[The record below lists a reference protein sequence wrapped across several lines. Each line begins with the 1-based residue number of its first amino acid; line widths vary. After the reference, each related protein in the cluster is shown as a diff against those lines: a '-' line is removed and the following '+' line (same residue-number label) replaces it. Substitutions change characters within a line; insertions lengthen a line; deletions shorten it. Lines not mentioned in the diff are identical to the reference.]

1 MEGDKMRR
9 KTIVLAL
16 GLAVLLMMSALM
28 IGCGEKPATD
38 TDKKGAQT
46 IKITDLSGRE
56 VEIKAPAKKIVAIG
70 PGALRL
76 VCYVNGADKVIGVEE
91 LEKKSPTG
99 RPYFMA
105 NSQLKDLP
113 TIGPGG
119 PDSTPDAEKLVT
131 IKPDVIFSCLFTDKA
146 KADDLQAKTGIPV
159 VVLDYGQL
167 STFSKEIYDSLNLIG
182 KVTGE
187 EKRAKEVVDVLD
199 KCQKDMNDRTKGIS
213 ENEKPK
219 VYVGGVSS
227 KGAHGIES
235 TYGKYPP
242 LTAVNAKNVADEAG
256 KAGSIS
262 IDREK
267 LISWNP
273 DILFIDAGGFQLVK
287 DDYKKDPKFYQSLS
301 AVKKGE
307 VYCLI
312 PYNWYWTNIET
323 ALADAYYAGKV
334 IYPDEFKDIDPVK
347 KADEIYKF
355 MIGKPLYE
363 EMAKEYVG
371 FKKITLE

>member
-1 MEGDKMRR
+1 MRR

-187 EKRAKEVVDVLD
+187 EKRAKEVVDFLD